1 MIVIS
6 ITRADLVLPRY
17 LYHVLRN
24 IKWDEIEYMHG
35 MSKFSYAK
43 TIKMRR
49 EQDEEQMRLEDL
61 CKVVEVDRSI
71 FNQSNG
77 EQIALMRGDITI
89 DENNEVKINE

>member
-43 TIKMRR
+43 KINMKR
-49 EQDEEQMRLEDL
+49 EQGEAQMHLEDL
-61 CKVVEVDRSI
+61 CKVIEVDENMS
-71 FNQSNG
+71 NQSNG
-77 EQIALMRGDITI
+77 QQVTLMRGDITI
-89 DENNEVKINE
+89 DEDNSVNIFE